1 MVRISKVV
9 WCGADTIMKP
19 LSCVQKSPS
28 GAFYGQ
34 EQWKRIT
41 KNDHRN
47 PTMANIGIKPTI
59 EEIRHN
65 SYILKRD
72 ETAVFMWC

>member
-1 MVRISKVV
+1 MCSE
-9 WCGADTIMKP
+9 T
-19 LSCVQKSPS
+19 
-28 GAFYGQ
+28 FYGQ
-34 EQWKRIT
+34 VQWKRIT

-59 EEIRHN
+59 EDIRHN
-65 SYILKRD
+65 SYMLKRG